1 MMGLI
6 LKDLLNI
13 KNNMRTLIIVLAFYI
28 VLAISVNDINLVS
41 GMVVILFTMLSIN
54 SFSYDDLAKWDRC
67 ALSFPISRGEIV
79 LSKYIL
85 SLCMAAA
92 GALISLIISFGI
104 MLYKKEVEI
113 KELLLATYILFAIA
127 TFFIS
132 MIIPLLYKF
141 GVEKSRIMIILVLGL
156 PTLLLSFLAKSGIKI
171 NENFLIFLLK
181 ISPVLL
187 IGILILSIFLST
199 AIYNNKEF

>member
-1 MMGLI
+1 
-6 LKDLLNI
+6 
-13 KNNMRTLIIVLAFYI
+13 
-28 VLAISVNDINLVS
+28 
-41 GMVVILFTMLSIN
+41 
-54 SFSYDDLAKWDRC
+54 
-67 ALSFPISRGEIV
+67 
-79 LSKYIL
+79 
-85 SLCMAAA
+85 MAAA

-199 AIYNNKEF
+199 AIFSKKEI